1 MDEKNFQRE
10 IPKRLHPYSK
20 YKLSVKALPNYAVT
34 KRVRPEEKYLDAETS
49 QGFNMNLIKR
59 CLLTRFFFK
68 VAICKGNRPGWLFSF
83 KKTKYNL
90 ATSCR
95 KRK

>member
-1 MDEKNFQRE
+1 MSVDEKNFQRE

-68 VAICKGNRPGWLFSF
+68 AAIVSIERIKIV
-83 KKTKYNL
+83 KV
-90 ATSCR
+90 
-95 KRK
+95 